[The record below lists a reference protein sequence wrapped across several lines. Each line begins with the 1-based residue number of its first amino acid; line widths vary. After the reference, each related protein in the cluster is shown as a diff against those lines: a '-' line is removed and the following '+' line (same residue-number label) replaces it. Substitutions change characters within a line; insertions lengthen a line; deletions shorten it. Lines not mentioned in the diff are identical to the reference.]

1 MTVNISQFFLYS
13 CNQAMKFQTHG
24 HNHFVSEVRQLK
36 ELPQL
41 LQAVP
46 LATYTW
52 GSCCFSRPWHTAAI
66 GLANQIIGWK
76 NMENKFCGLHDSP
89 V

>member
-46 LATYTW
+46 LATYT
-52 GSCCFSRPWHTAAI
+52 
-66 GLANQIIGWK
+66 
-76 NMENKFCGLHDSP
+76 
-89 V
+89 